1 MIPFANEIVKKIWK
15 DRYQK
20 NGETPEENLHR
31 VAKWCSLGVK
41 EDEDKFFEIM
51 DKGLFFPAGRVMS
64 NAGIGKELSCNN
76 CFTAPV
82 IRDDLSDIFAKVALG
97 ARTHQRGGGIG
108 YDFSNLR
115 PKGSPTSN
123 DAVASGAVSFMD
135 VFNAQTATI
144 LQGNRRGANMGVMNI
159 YAMDIEDFVTAKSKD
174 PNKLNHFNLSVM
186 VDDDFIN
193 AVKQNADIYLHF
205 PVYDDHGH
213 IIKDP
218 NKWQYSRKV
227 SAKVLWDLITRQ
239 AYDTGEP
246 GVLFYDNMNKDNN
259 LWYTESIVATNPCLT
274 GGMKLLTAD
283 GYKTFKELDGKEF
296 AIINLAGNATWSKV
310 WCSGRKHVITLVLD
324 NGEKIKC
331 TPDHRFA
338 TMKGTDWRVVDVE
351 AKDLK
356 GCELLTHGDDFTQID
371 RYAMVIDIVDTGE
384 IAPVY
389 DFTEPIHHYGFVN
402 GVIAHN
408 CGEYLAGTVWNGILP
423 PEQYGGAC
431 NLGSLFLHRFV
442 RNPFTPHASVDWDL
456 LEQTIYTAVRML
468 DNVIEINHFP
478 DKIYENYQKTF
489 RTIGLGTTGLADM
502 LVMLGMK
509 YNSQEARDFVD
520 SLYDF
525 ISVNAYGASCKLA
538 TERGSFP
545 GLDRAA
551 FINSGYLLK
560 QPDWGGV
567 ADNIRKNG
575 IRNAKLLSIAPCGT
589 LSLAFGNNCSSGIEP
604 IFQLEYQRKVKFG
617 GQSEEDSQTV
627 NMMDDAYKMWTEM
640 PASERSVSLDD
651 FVTALDISVEDHLAM
666 LAVIAKHV
674 DMSVS
679 KTINIPTDYSF
690 EDTQEVYMKAHDL
703 GIKGCTIF
711 RPNAIRQGILISN
724 KEEKPK
730 EEKKSP
736 TLNELPRGYVLDTT
750 NDCIGRK
757 RKLVTGCGSLHCTA
771 WFDPVTGDL
780 LEVFLDKGSSG
791 GCERNLQAISRMISI
806 SARAG
811 VDVHAIVKQL
821 LSVGACNSYCVR
833 TATKHDTSKGSACA
847 SAVGYAL
854 IEMWQDVQ
862 DELFS
867 GDVMPDEEVIEDA
880 PKTAEIKSSKP
891 TAINKSDFSTAESN
905 PVMCPM
911 CGEPLVFEGG
921 CVTCKSCGYNKCE

>member
-1 MIPFANEIVKKIWK
+1 
-15 DRYQK
+15 
-20 NGETPEENLHR
+20 
-31 VAKWCSLGVK
+31 
-41 EDEDKFFEIM
+41 
-51 DKGLFFPAGRVMS
+51 
-64 NAGIGKELSCNN
+64 
-76 CFTAPV
+76 
-82 IRDDLSDIFAKVALG
+82 
-97 ARTHQRGGGIG
+97 
-108 YDFSNLR
+108 
-115 PKGSPTSN
+115 
-123 DAVASGAVSFMD
+123 
-135 VFNAQTATI
+135 
-144 LQGNRRGANMGVMNI
+144 MGVMNI

-227 SAKVLWDLITRQ
+227 SAKVLWNLITRQ

-259 LWYTESIVATNPCLT
+259 LWYTESIVATNP
-274 GGMKLLTAD
+274 
-283 GYKTFKELDGKEF
+283 
-296 AIINLAGNATWSKV
+296 
-310 WCSGRKHVITLVLD
+310 
-324 NGEKIKC
+324 
-331 TPDHRFA
+331 
-338 TMKGTDWRVVDVE
+338 
-351 AKDLK
+351 
-356 GCELLTHGDDFTQID
+356 
-371 RYAMVIDIVDTGE
+371 
-384 IAPVY
+384 
-389 DFTEPIHHYGFVN
+389 
-402 GVIAHN
+402 

-442 RNPFTPHASVDWDL
+442 RNPFTLHASVDWDL
-456 LEQTIYTAVRML
+456 LLRTIRTAVRML

-525 ISVNAYGASCKLA
+525 ISCNAYGASCDLA
-538 TERGSFP
+538 VEKGSFP

-560 QPDWGGV
+560 HSDWDGI
-567 ADNIRKNG
+567 ADDIRKNG

-640 PASERSVSLDD
+640 PASECSVSLDD

-891 TAINKSDFSTAESN
+891 TAINKSNFSTAESN